1 MHRSA
6 LAFLVLSTLV
16 SAGPARAGALS
27 TSPVL
32 MQTGQGMIC
41 LVTNLGTKTV
51 RDVAVELI
59 EWVPPL
65 AGTVIGSTPPGDL
78 APLGAMQTTDLAT
91 ELMPI
96 FAACRFT
103 FKGSG
108 KDLRAS
114 GSVLENGSEL
124 LDSQPA
130 R

>member
-1 MHRSA
+1 MLRST
-6 LAFLVLSTLV
+6 LAFLVLSTL
-16 SAGPARAGALS
+16 SAGPARAGTLS

-32 MQTGQGMIC
+32 MQNGQGVMC

-59 EWVPPL
+59 EWEPPL
-65 AGTVIGSTPPGDL
+65 AGTVVGSTAPADL
-78 APLGAMQTTDLAT
+78 APLDAVQTTDLVT
-91 ELMPI
+91 ELMPVL
-96 FAACRFT
+96 AACRFT

-108 KDLRAS
+108 KGLRAS
-114 GSVLENGSEL
+114 GSVLDGGTDL